1 MQHTRMEQGI
11 ATMFQSFHESQEQET
26 ATGKER
32 INKERVKL
40 NDAEAQATKSE
51 ANIREATK
59 VRIEKMVAENG
70 SRVQKVKDSMVST
83 FLHLA

>member
-1 MQHTRMEQGI
+1 
-11 ATMFQSFHESQEQET
+11 MFQSFHESQEQET